1 MEEMYEANGIWDV
14 RSKRAELQHASS
26 RYLLALPASDAEPA
40 SVARV
45 CRRSARHMK
54 GAPDTPTPLYGFIM
68 WRFDTDDTVDGD
80 PCADPGDDEV
90 EVSYCYELQ
99 VDAAYRGRHIG
110 TRLLTTLEHVSWR
123 AHMRKVA
130 LTVFHMNQGARAF
143 YKQRGYT
150 ADVTSPTAD
159 TNKEDEV
166 DEVHYMI
173 LSTCNPS
180 IKHS

>member
-1 MEEMYEANGIWDV
+1 MNLRGPAKEGVCRLTLTGREDVVVVVARATELSQNMHDQIFALFQANMEEMYEANGIWDV

-90 EVSYCYELQ
+90 EVSYWYAQ
-99 VDAAYRGRHIG
+99 HD
-110 TRLLTTLEHVSWR
+110 
-123 AHMRKVA
+123 
-130 LTVFHMNQGARAF
+130 
-143 YKQRGYT
+143 
-150 ADVTSPTAD
+150 
-159 TNKEDEV
+159 
-166 DEVHYMI
+166 
-173 LSTCNPS
+173 
-180 IKHS
+180 